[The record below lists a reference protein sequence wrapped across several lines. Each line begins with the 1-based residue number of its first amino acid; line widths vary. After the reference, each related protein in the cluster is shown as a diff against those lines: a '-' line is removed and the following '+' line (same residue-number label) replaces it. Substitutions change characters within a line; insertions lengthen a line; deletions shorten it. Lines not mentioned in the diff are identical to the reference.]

1 MIVFTS
7 CKSWR
12 SQLEMAF
19 TSNAEKKNNFQ
30 LLTSTRV
37 SLTLM
42 AIAYTFCRIQLTMER
57 KPMELRRSVAVIFL
71 LINFGVLLSESVVI
85 GK

>member
-1 MIVFTS
+1 
-7 CKSWR
+7 
-12 SQLEMAF
+12 MAF
-19 TSNAEKKNNFQ
+19 TSNTEKKNNFQ

-37 SLTLM
+37 FLTLM
-42 AIAYTFCRIQLTMER
+42 AIAYTFCRKQLTMER